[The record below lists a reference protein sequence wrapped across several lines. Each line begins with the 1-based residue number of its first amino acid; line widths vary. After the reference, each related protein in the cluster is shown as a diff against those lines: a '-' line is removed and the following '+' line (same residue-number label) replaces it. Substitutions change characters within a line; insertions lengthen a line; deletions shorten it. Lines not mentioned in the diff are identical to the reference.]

1 MRSFETFLVS
11 MSNLHYEYKDMNTIS
26 Q

>member
-11 MSNLHYEYKDMNTIS
+11 MSNLHCEYKDTIS